1 MEEHNVLTR
10 PSLRE
15 RGWILSYLR
24 DETVGGVLLIIA
36 AAIALIWVNSPWGDG
51 YVSLVNY
58 EVGIPALG
66 LELSLGVWAADALLA
81 IFFFV
86 YADVCSAHSSP

>member
-1 MEEHNVLTR
+1 M
-10 PSLRE
+10 
-15 RGWILSYLR
+15 
-24 DETVGGVLLIIA
+24 IIA

-86 YADVCSAHSSP
+86 VGLELKHELIVEVFTAQVSTFRIIEMFQASFVICSWESLK